1 MTVSLC
7 HDLVKTLSE
16 HIIYG
21 IILLKCIWLSFRFG
35 GSTIVRNFDWSIFWP
50 VTLLFWNNLPVFCRF
65 LTAYVWVCNC
75 SNCIWLLQA
84 YAFFKPVPVSGYQ
97 TKSSRCMFNYHH
109 FLIMWRII
117 VRFRNKV
124 QRSWNFKNG
133 YTCDRLRCFYIGR
146 YCIFTYNKSGEGIPK
161 NSINKTI
168 LQNTDRTM
176 TMLVSKVVITFVLLY
191 GIYTFV
197 AIAYEL
203 YIKKVENGWKSWFN
217 FALLV
222 AYLMTYVN
230 SVANALLFLTM
241 SKKSKEKI
249 TQFLNVFIF
258 RKRFEQ
264 PRLRRQSTT
273 CNKVSVIFLKA

>member
-1 MTVSLC
+1 MYAILIGQSFDQSYCSFEIICQFFAVSSP
-7 HDLVKTLSE
+7 HTSGYV
-16 HIIYG
+16 IAVIA
-21 IILLKCIWLSFRFG
+21 
-35 GSTIVRNFDWSIFWP
+35 FD
-50 VTLLFWNNLPVFCRF
+50 CYKRMRF
-65 LTAYVWVCNC
+65 LNRYQLVVTKQKVPVACLIITIF
-75 SNCIWLLQA
+75 SSREGLL
-84 YAFFKPVPVSGYQ
+84 YAFGTKFNVLEISKMIINVIDFAVFISVVTVYLLTIRVVRGY
-97 TKSSRCMFNYHH
+97 R
-109 FLIMWRII
+109 
-117 VRFRNKV
+117 
-124 QRSWNFKNG
+124 
-133 YTCDRLRCFYIGR
+133 
-146 YCIFTYNKSGEGIPK
+146 K

-203 YIKKVENGWKSWFN
+203 YINKVENGWKSWFN

>member
-1 MTVSLC
+1 MVIHVIDFAVFVSVVTV
-7 HDLVKTLSE
+7 
-16 HIIYG
+16 Y
-21 IILLKCIWLSFRFG
+21 LL
-35 GSTIVRNFDWSIFWP
+35 TIRVVR
-50 VTLLFWNNLPVFCRF
+50 
-65 LTAYVWVCNC
+65 
-75 SNCIWLLQA
+75 
-84 YAFFKPVPVSGYQ
+84 GY
-97 TKSSRCMFNYHH
+97 R
-109 FLIMWRII
+109 
-117 VRFRNKV
+117 
-124 QRSWNFKNG
+124 
-133 YTCDRLRCFYIGR
+133 
-146 YCIFTYNKSGEGIPK
+146 K

-203 YIKKVENGWKSWFN
+203 YINKVENGWKSWFN

-222 AYLMTYVN
+222 AYLMTCVN

>member
-1 MTVSLC
+1 MESVNGNFSREITCFTSYSYKIHLTPYQRHTLVVLDIAVMVLNLMTVSLC

-133 YTCDRLRCFYIGR
+133 YKCDRLRCFYIGR

-161 NSINKTI
+161 EFNKQNYIAKYWQNYDNAGVEGCDYFRFTI
-168 LQNTDRTM
+168 WN
-176 TMLVSKVVITFVLLY
+176 
-191 GIYTFV
+191 
-197 AIAYEL
+197 L
-203 YIKKVENGWKSWFN
+203 YICSNCLR
-217 FALLV
+217 AI
-222 AYLMTYVN
+222 Y
-230 SVANALLFLTM
+230 
-241 SKKSKEKI
+241 KKSRKWLEIMVQFCI
-249 TQFLNVFIF
+249 TCCIF
-258 RKRFEQ
+258 NDI
-264 PRLRRQSTT
+264 
-273 CNKVSVIFLKA
+273 C